1 MTQQQFAQFDEQI
14 HEGYPVHMDRRTETS
29 GAAIRRFLYCATL
42 VLLII
47 FIATAFEPALAVT
60 FYAFAAIGL
69 AFSLWRLVTSSPRI
83 TAESV
88 RTDP

>member
-1 MTQQQFAQFDEQI
+1 MDIMTHQQFDQYEEQVKG
-14 HEGYPVHMDRRTETS
+14 GYPIHMDRRTETS

-60 FYAFAAIGL
+60 FYVCAAIGL
-69 AFSLWRLVTSSPRI
+69 AFSLWRFAISRHDTKGQL
-83 TAESV
+83 
-88 RTDP
+88 